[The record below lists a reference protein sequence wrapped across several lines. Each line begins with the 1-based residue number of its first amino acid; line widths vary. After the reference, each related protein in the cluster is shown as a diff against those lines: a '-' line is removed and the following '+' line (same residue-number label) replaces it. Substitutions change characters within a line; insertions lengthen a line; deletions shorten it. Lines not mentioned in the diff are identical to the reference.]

1 MFSRHIL
8 PRIKKRCSVFSR
20 HYSPHFGFS
29 AFCCPFKKIFPEKTQ
44 KKSQPKPL
52 SLSLQQID
60 PSAMKRTTPFI
71 LIFLLSTL
79 FFLCRC
85 ESKSGETLTVEQLYQ
100 EFRQPASSYRP
111 FVRWWWNGDKVEADE
126 LIREMHLLKEAG
138 IGGVEINP
146 IAFPSYCDS
155 IGKTSLTWL
164 SPEWIG
170 MLKVCFDEAKQLD
183 MTCDLLVGSGWP
195 FGAEFLKED
204 ERAQIVVNYAMPVT
218 GPTTLTVCRDSLCEK
233 AMPKVSSPY
242 KGNTKELMILR
253 LYPNPASSVDDG
265 MAIETILKDAPSMLQ
280 PGSVTPS
287 LTDSVFTI
295 EVPKGEYTLAALVKI
310 NGFLEVING
319 APGAAGPV
327 LDHFNIGAV
336 NRYLHNM
343 SDKIEAQIGP
353 LKDHIRALFTD
364 SMELEGANWTSDMA
378 EEFQRRYG
386 YDIIDWLP
394 FILFKIGSMGSAL
407 NYDPVIPVTESFQQ
421 EIQRARYD
429 FEDFKAQ
436 LMQER
441 FTDTYLAWCR
451 QLGVKARAQAYGR
464 GFYPLE
470 NAMGYNIPEG
480 ESWTTNWLRHKPG
493 EEMSETDYRRGRAY
507 TMVNKFV
514 SSAAHLSGKRTIS
527 CEEMTNTYTVFN
539 MSLDQLKIGG
549 DQSAMSGVTHSV
561 FHGFNYSPNREAPFP
576 GWLRYGA
583 FYSERNNW
591 WPYFHL
597 YNDYK
602 ARLSYAL
609 QHGTYHADIAI
620 LNPENDM
627 WSTIGMQNE
636 PFPNTT
642 RAPYKTL
649 IWEAINKC
657 GGGVDYVSENII
669 NQSLVKKGEL
679 CFNQRK
685 YNTLLLID
693 VERLHPETAEKLLE
707 FVQDGGRILCID
719 TLPHQSLGLCNHLEK
734 DAAVKACIEKA
745 MLHDDRFLFV
755 EPPKEH
761 FIAWYDSVMR
771 HLDLPHYLDI
781 DSPSPFV
788 MQNRYTTDD
797 GSEMILLSNS
807 HRYQAH
813 QTKITFSKA
822 LTHRR
827 QAQIWDLQT
836 GERYNL
842 PLDDNDSY
850 TFDLGPAES
859 CLIVFVKTKHNLHL
873 PTWEPLYTKTHKAK
887 ATNLSDGWDVT
898 LCHSL
903 LHDTVKTHFDTLFDL
918 KDSETY
924 QHFCGTLI
932 YRKSIDLEE
941 IKPSLLDLGLVEGV
955 SEVVVNG
962 KSIGAQYFG
971 RRLYDLGEALHK
983 GENDL
988 EIHVTTTMGNYLK
1001 TFSREENP
1009 TTWIYVNHPR
1019 REQPLQPMGMLG
1031 PVTIYQSQI
1040 P

>member
-1 MFSRHIL
+1 M
-8 PRIKKRCSVFSR
+8 KRLK
-20 HYSPHFGFS
+20 PLLLLIGFGLLL
-29 AFCCPFKKIFPEKTQ
+29 CQC
-44 KKSQPKPL
+44 QPKNEGMP
-52 SLSLQQID
+52 
-60 PSAMKRTTPFI
+60 T
-71 LIFLLSTL
+71 
-79 FFLCRC
+79 
-85 ESKSGETLTVEQLYQ
+85 EQLYA
-100 EFRQPASSYRP
+100 EFQQPASQYRP
-111 FVRWWWNGDKVEADE
+111 FVRWWWNGDKVEAEE
-126 LIREMHLLKEAG
+126 LVRELRLLKEAG

-146 IAFPSYCDS
+146 IAFPTYCDS
-155 IGKTSLTWL
+155 IGKVSLQWL
-164 SPEWIG
+164 SPEWNN

-204 ERAQIVVNYAMPVT
+204 ERAQIVVNYAETVT
-218 GPTTLTVCRDSLCEK
+218 GPTTLTIIRDSLCAK

-242 KGNTKELMILR
+242 KGNTKELMLLK
-253 LYPNPASSVDDG
+253 LYPNPASNGKDG
-265 MAIETILKDAPSMLQ
+265 ITIWSALRQAQGPL
-280 PGSVTPS
+280 P
-287 LTDSVFTI
+287 DSVFSI
-295 EVPKGEYTLAALVKI
+295 EVPEGDYTLAALVKI

-327 LDHFNIGAV
+327 LDHFNTEAV
-336 NRYLHNM
+336 NRYLYNM

-353 LKDHIRALFTD
+353 LKGNIRALFTD
-364 SMELEGANWTSDMA
+364 SMELEGANWTNDMA
-378 EEFQRRYG
+378 EEFEKRYG
-386 YDIIDWLP
+386 YDITEWLP
-394 FILFKIGSMGSAL
+394 FLLFKIGSMGSAL
-407 NYDPVIPVTESFQQ
+407 NYNPVVPVTEDFQK

-441 FTDTYLAWCR
+441 FTNTYLDWCH

-470 NAMGYNIPEG
+470 NAMGYDIPEG

-514 SSAAHLSGKRTIS
+514 SSAAHLAGNRTIS

-561 FHGFNYSPNREAPFP
+561 FHGFNYSPNLEAPFP

-597 YNDYK
+597 YNEYK

-609 QHGTYHADIAI
+609 QNGTYYADIAI

-642 RAPYKTL
+642 RAPYKTM

-669 NQSLVKKGEL
+669 KQSTIKKGNL

-685 YNTLLLID
+685 YNTLFLID
-693 VERLHPETAEKLLE
+693 VESLHPETAEQLLH
-707 FVQDGGRILCID
+707 FVETGGKILCID
-719 TLPHQSLGLCNHLEK
+719 TIPYQSLGLPQRHNENDSL
-734 DAAVKACIEKA
+734 VKATMEKV
-745 MLHDDRFLFV
+745 MQHPDRFVFV
-755 EPPKEH
+755 EPPKEG
-761 FIAWYDSVMR
+761 FILWYDSLM
-771 HLDLPHYLDI
+771 HSQNLPHYLDI
-781 DSPSPFV
+781 ESPDPYV

-797 GSEMILLSNS
+797 GSEMVLLSNS
-807 HRYQAH
+807 HRYNAH
-813 QTKITFSKA
+813 QTKITFDKI
-822 LTHRR
+822 LTHWR
-827 QAQIWDLQT
+827 QAQIWDMQT
-836 GERYNL
+836 GKRYAL
-842 PLDDNDSY
+842 PLDEDNSY
-850 TFDLGPAES
+850 TFDLGPVES
-859 CLIVFVKTKHNLHL
+859 VFIVFEKTKPIDLPPWQPLHQWIKEMH
-873 PTWEPLYTKTHKAK
+873 PID
-887 ATNLSDGWDVT
+887 LSTGWNVT

-903 LHDTVKTHFDTLFDL
+903 LHDTITAHFDSLFDL
-918 KDSETY
+918 KDNEEY
-924 QHFCGTLI
+924 QHFCGTI
-932 YRKSIDLEE
+932 VYRKTICMDRDDVHTVSTI
-941 IKPSLLDLGLVEGV
+941 LDLGLVEGV
-955 SEVVVNG
+955 SEVLVNG
-962 KSIGAQYFG
+962 QSLGVQYFG
-971 RRLYDLGEALHK
+971 CRLYDLSKAIHAGQ
-983 GENDL
+983 NDL
-988 EIHVTTTMGNYLK
+988 EIRVSTTMGNFLK

-1019 REQPLQPMGMLG
+1019 RDQPLQPMGLLG
-1031 PVTIYQSQI
+1031 PVRIFKLNIQ
-1040 P
+1040 

>member
-1 MFSRHIL
+1 M
-8 PRIKKRCSVFSR
+8 RIIELRRKNTSFFLFLL
-20 HYSPHFGFS
+20 HYPTEISMKPLKPLLLLIGLGLLL
-29 AFCCPFKKIFPEKTQ
+29 CQC
-44 KKSQPKPL
+44 QPKNER
-52 SLSLQQID
+52 
-60 PSAMKRTTPFI
+60 PST
-71 LIFLLSTL
+71 
-79 FFLCRC
+79 
-85 ESKSGETLTVEQLYQ
+85 EQLYA
-100 EFRQPASSYRP
+100 EFQQPASEYRP

-126 LIREMHLLKEAG
+126 LVRELRLLKEAG

-155 IGKTSLTWL
+155 LGKTSLQWL
-164 SPEWIG
+164 SPEWID
-170 MLKVCFDEAKQLD
+170 MLKVCFDEADSLD

-204 ERAQIVVNYAMPVT
+204 ERAQIVVNYAETVT
-218 GPTTLTVCRDSLCEK
+218 GPTTLTIVRDSLCEK

-242 KGNTKELMILR
+242 KGNTKELMLLR

-265 MAIETILKDAPSMLQ
+265 ITIWSALRQAQGPQL
-280 PGSVTPS
+280 
-287 LTDSVFTI
+287 DSIFTI
-295 EVPKGEYTLAALVKI
+295 EVPEGEYTLAALVKI

-327 LDHFNIGAV
+327 LDHFNAEAV
-336 NRYLHNM
+336 NRYLYNM

-353 LKDHIRALFTD
+353 LKGNIRALFTD
-364 SMELEGANWTSDMA
+364 SMELEGANWTNDMA
-378 EEFQRRYG
+378 EEFEHRYG
-386 YDIIDWLP
+386 YDITDYLP

-407 NYDPVIPVTESFQQ
+407 NYNPVVPVTEDFQK

-441 FTDTYLAWCR
+441 FTSTYLAWCH
-451 QLGVKARAQAYGR
+451 QLGVKSRAQAYGR

-470 NAMGYNIPEG
+470 NAMGYDIPEG

-514 SSAAHLSGKRTIS
+514 SSAAHLAGNRTVS

-539 MSLDQLKIGG
+539 MSLEQLKIGG
-549 DQSAMSGVTHSV
+549 DQSAMSGITHSV
-561 FHGFNYSPNREAPFP
+561 FHGFNYSPNPEAKFP
-576 GWLRYGA
+576 GWVRYGA
-583 FYSERNNW
+583 FYSENNNW
-591 WPYFHL
+591 WPYFKH

-609 QHGTYHADIAI
+609 QHSTYYADIAI

-642 RAPYKTL
+642 RAPYKTM

-669 NQSLVKKGEL
+669 NQSTIKKGNL

-685 YNTLLLID
+685 YNTLMLID
-693 VERLHPETAEKLLE
+693 VESLHPKTAEQLLRFVETGGKL
-707 FVQDGGRILCID
+707 FFID
-719 TLPHQSLGLCNHLEK
+719 TIPYQSLGLRSNSAERDSL
-734 DAAVKACIEKA
+734 VKATIDKMQQYE
-745 MLHDDRFLFV
+745 DRFVFI
-755 EPPKEH
+755 EPPKEN
-761 FIAWYDSVMR
+761 FIPWYDSLM
-771 HLDLPHYLDI
+771 HAENLPHYLDI
-781 DSPSPFV
+781 ETPDPFV
-788 MQNRYTTDD
+788 MQNRYITDD

-813 QTKITFSKA
+813 QTKITFHPE

-827 QAQIWDLQT
+827 QAQVWDLQT
-836 GERYNL
+836 GERYAL
-842 PLDDNDSY
+842 HLEKDDSY
-850 TFDLGPAES
+850 TFDLGPVES
-859 CLIVFVKTKHNLHL
+859 VLVVFEKTKPIDLQRWQPLHQ
-873 PTWEPLYTKTHKAK
+873 TIKGISSID
-887 ATNLSDGWDVT
+887 LSDDWDVE

-903 LHDTVKTHFDTLFDL
+903 LHDTINTHFDTLFDL
-918 KDSETY
+918 KDNEKF
-924 QHFCGTLI
+924 QHFCGTVVYKKTI
-932 YRKSIDLEE
+932 ADVARNVSTI
-941 IKPSLLDLGLVEGV
+941 LDLGLVEGV
-955 SEVVVNG
+955 SEVFVNG
-962 KSIGAQYFG
+962 KSAGVQYYG
-971 RRLYDLGEALHK
+971 RRIYDIGKHLQEGQ
-983 GENDL
+983 NDI

-1009 TTWIYVNHPR
+1009 TTWVYVNHPR
-1019 REQPLQPMGMLG
+1019 REQPLQPMGMIG
-1031 PVTIYQSQI
+1031 PVIIYKTDIQ
-1040 P
+1040 

>member
-1 MFSRHIL
+1 MKQLKPLLLLIG
-8 PRIKKRCSVFSR
+8 
-20 HYSPHFGFS
+20 FGLLL
-29 AFCCPFKKIFPEKTQ
+29 CQC
-44 KKSQPKPL
+44 QPKNEG
-52 SLSLQQID
+52 
-60 PSAMKRTTPFI
+60 MRT
-71 LIFLLSTL
+71 
-79 FFLCRC
+79 
-85 ESKSGETLTVEQLYQ
+85 EQLYA
-100 EFRQPASSYRP
+100 EFQQPASQYRP
-111 FVRWWWNGDKVEADE
+111 FVRWWWNGDKVEAEE
-126 LIREMHLLKEAG
+126 LVRELRLLKEAG

-146 IAFPSYCDS
+146 IAFPTYCDS
-155 IGKTSLTWL
+155 IGKVSLQWL
-164 SPEWIG
+164 SPEWIN

-204 ERAQIVVNYAMPVT
+204 ERAQIVVNYAETVT
-218 GPTTLTVCRDSLCEK
+218 GPTTLTIIRDSLCAK

-242 KGNTKELMILR
+242 KGNTKELMLLK
-253 LYPNPASSVDDG
+253 LYPNPASNVKDG
-265 MAIETILKDAPSMLQ
+265 ITIWSALRQAQGPL
-280 PGSVTPS
+280 P
-287 LTDSVFTI
+287 DSVFSI
-295 EVPKGEYTLAALVKI
+295 EVPEGDYTLAALVKI

-327 LDHFNIGAV
+327 LDHFNTEAV
-336 NRYLHNM
+336 NRYLYNM

-353 LKDHIRALFTD
+353 LKGNIRALFTD
-364 SMELEGANWTSDMA
+364 SMELEGANWTNDMA
-378 EEFQRRYG
+378 EEFEKRYG
-386 YDIIDWLP
+386 YDITDWLP
-394 FILFKIGSMGSAL
+394 FLLFKIGSMGSAL
-407 NYDPVIPVTESFQQ
+407 NYNPIVPVTEDFQK

-441 FTDTYLAWCR
+441 FTNTYLDWCH

-470 NAMGYNIPEG
+470 NAMGYDIPEG

-514 SSAAHLSGKRTIS
+514 SSAAHLAGNRTIS

-561 FHGFNYSPNREAPFP
+561 FHGFNYSPNLEVPFP

-597 YNDYK
+597 YNEYK

-609 QHGTYHADIAI
+609 QHGTYYADIAI

-642 RAPYKTL
+642 RAPYKTM

-669 NQSLVKKGEL
+669 KQSTIKKGNL

-685 YNTLLLID
+685 YSTLFLID
-693 VERLHPETAEKLLE
+693 VESLHPETAEQLLH
-707 FVQDGGRILCID
+707 FVETGGKILCID
-719 TLPHQSLGLCNHLEK
+719 TIPYQSLGLPQCHNENDSL
-734 DAAVKACIEKA
+734 VKATMEKV
-745 MLHDDRFLFV
+745 MQHTDRFVFV
-755 EPPKEH
+755 EPPKEG
-761 FIAWYDSVMR
+761 FILWYDSLM
-771 HLDLPHYLDI
+771 HSQNLPHYLDI
-781 DSPSPFV
+781 ESPDPYV

-797 GSEMILLSNS
+797 GSEMILLINS
-807 HRYQAH
+807 HRYNAH
-813 QTKITFSKA
+813 QTKITFDKI

-827 QAQIWDLQT
+827 QAQIWDMQT
-836 GERYNL
+836 GKRYAL
-842 PLDDNDSY
+842 PLDEDNSY
-850 TFDLGPAES
+850 TFDLGPVES
-859 CLIVFVKTKHNLHL
+859 VFIVFEKTKPIDL
-873 PTWEPLYTKTHKAK
+873 PTWQPLHQWIKEMHPID
-887 ATNLSDGWDVT
+887 LSTGWDVT

-903 LHDTVKTHFDTLFDL
+903 LHDTINAQFDSLFDL
-918 KDSETY
+918 KDNEEY
-924 QHFCGTLI
+924 QHFCGTI
-932 YRKSIDLEE
+932 VYRKTICMDRDDVHTVSTI
-941 IKPSLLDLGLVEGV
+941 LDLGLVEGV
-955 SEVVVNG
+955 SEVLVNG
-962 KSIGAQYFG
+962 QSLGVQYFG
-971 RRLYDLGEALHK
+971 CRLYDLSKAIHAGQ
-983 GENDL
+983 NDL
-988 EIHVTTTMGNYLK
+988 EIRVTTTMGNYLK

-1009 TTWIYVNHPR
+1009 TTWIYVNHPKR
-1019 REQPLQPMGMLG
+1019 DQPLQPMGLLG
-1031 PVTIYQSQI
+1031 PVRIFKLNIQ
-1040 P
+1040 